1 MSKRFTPVTGVE
13 VRVAESEQGFT
24 VLVWRAAPPR
34 GASVVRRFSPAERDE
49 ARAFRRATAVAIH
62 GSSGNPQRAAAQ

>member
-1 MSKRFTPVTGVE
+1 MYAFTPVPGVE
-13 VRVAESEQGFT
+13 VRVAESELGFT
-24 VLVWRAAPPR
+24 VLVSRTAPP
-34 GASVVRRFSPAERDE
+34 GGTTVVRRFLPGERDE